1 MANYCCVN
9 CGGTMLGNGVT
20 EGYPCEYTEYP
31 ADLEKDARHVYCC
44 RGEENLTDMAGEMKP
59 TDPKR
64 APWRL
69 GASEVDYRPHTQFVA
84 LLEGKLGHDP
94 LPPFSVCLSYTAP
107 QGNQVQRMQEIS
119 GALADAC
126 DLIERLCPPS
136 RERNL
141 ALTDL
146 QSARMFANA
155 SIMLHEGDTHQ

>member
-1 MANYCCVN
+1 MSDEMIIP
-9 CGGTMLGNGVT
+9 TL
-20 EGYPCEYTEYP
+20 P
-31 ADLEKDARHVYCC
+31 KD
-44 RGEENLTDMAGEMKP
+44 
-59 TDPKR
+59 

-69 GASEVDYRPHTQFVA
+69 PSVDYRPCGTYRMTD
-84 LLEGKLGHDP
+84 EGKVGCDL